1 MARTQ
6 RRDTYP
12 QRLKKSHITA
22 TSNKVQPP
30 WSGQNV
36 WRWLLTFYDEQ
47 QLQDIQKAWVL
58 DTEEAKDAKN
68 TIATPFKTL
77 HLVACLSPQQGQAQ
91 HLDPGFHR
99 LEVGLDAPLL
109 TRQVLLTLC
118 VGQVADTLKELEF
131 EADVVSLHATATPWN
146 RWTVQALARCCR
158 RGTQVWVESHAESQE
173 AEPSLMVLLS
183 QAGFV
188 AQASPSQTAPQTAAT
203 PNTPPQT
210 SALSAP
216 ALSYTYDPQWDIKT
230 QRRIWRSPAQEPG
243 HCTVLG
249 AGLAGASVA
258 YALAR
263 RGWRVLVLDAA
274 SMPAAGASGLPA
286 GLMAPQDSRDDSPRS
301 RLIRAGIELTHQHAQ
316 RLLIEGQDWAP
327 TGVMTLQM
335 AEDLAD
341 NRTETWHPSGAW
353 IRPGQLVR
361 AWLAHPLI
369 TFQGHTYVAR
379 ISHEGPQSWK
389 LWDTQD
395 QLINTSSCVVLANA
409 GGAFELAKTCTTPLT
424 KLPAMEQLQG
434 VLSWGYREAED
445 PNFAMHPVNGYGSLI
460 PKFPMPEGWAWIT
473 GATYEVPRNELELQ
487 QHHQHNLERLRQLQP
502 RTAEAL
508 SENFEQN
515 HVQHWVGTRCVNSKR
530 LPCVGS
536 LEASGLWIHAA
547 LGSRGLSLSALGA
560 ELLAS
565 RIGAEP
571 WPLPKDLA
579 QHLMVDG

>member
-1 MARTQ
+1 
-6 RRDTYP
+6 
-12 QRLKKSHITA
+12 
-22 TSNKVQPP
+22 VQPT

-36 WRWLLTFYDEQ
+36 WRWLLTFYDAQ
-47 QLQDIQKAWVL
+47 QLEDIQKHWVL
-58 DTEEAKDAKN
+58 ETPKAKDAKN
-68 TIATPFKTL
+68 AKATPPKTL
-77 HLVACLSPQQGQAQ
+77 HLVACLSPQQGQALD
-91 HLDPGFHR
+91 LDPGFHR
-99 LEVGLDAPLL
+99 LEVGLDAPHP
-109 TRQVLLTLC
+109 TRQVFLTLC

-131 EADVVSLHATATPWN
+131 EADVVSLDATAAPCN
-146 RWTVQALARCCR
+146 RWTLQALARCCR
-158 RGTQVWVESHAESQE
+158 RGTQVWVQPPPESQE
-173 AEPSLMVLLS
+173 TEPSLTVLLS
-183 QAGFV
+183 QTGFV
-188 AQASPSQTAPQTAAT
+188 AQAPPSQTATHAAPQT
-203 PNTPPQT
+203 P
-210 SALSAP
+210 ALSP
-216 ALSYTYDPQWDIKT
+216 QALSYTYDPQWDIKT
-230 QRRIWRSPAQEPG
+230 QRRIWRSPTQEPG
-243 HCTVLG
+243 HCTVVG

-274 SMPAAGASGLPA
+274 PMPAAGASGLPA

-327 TGVMTLQM
+327 SGVMTLT
-335 AEDLAD
+335 
-341 NRTETWHPSGAW
+341 TETWYPSGAW

-369 TFQGHTYVAR
+369 SFQGHTHVAR
-379 ISHEGPQSWK
+379 ISQEGPQNWK
-389 LWDTQD
+389 LWDPQD

-409 GGAFELAKTCTTPLT
+409 WEAFELAKTCTAPLA

-445 PNFAMHPVNGYGSLI
+445 PNFAEHPVNGHGSLI

-502 RTAEAL
+502 RTAQAL
-508 SENFEQN
+508 AENFEQN
-515 HVQHWVGTRCVNSKR
+515 RVQHWVGTRCVNPKR
-530 LPCVGS
+530 LPCVGP